1 MAVIETSWSMWFWTM
16 SRIGSGAARR
26 TPARPSIPSDSAT
39 VIWTW
44 STNWRFQIG
53 SKIPFA
59 NRRTSMFWTV
69 SLPR

>member
-1 MAVIETSWSMWFWTM
+1 VVLEDVAD
-16 SRIGSGAARR
+16 GARLLVEGR
-26 TPARPSIPSDSAT
+26 TPADAEGPAT

-44 STNWRFQIG
+44 SMNWRFQIG

-59 NRRTSMFWTV
+59 NRSASMFCTV